1 MDDEAETYKLW
12 RIRKTVMALCHD
24 RGYLVTQDELDQTQ
38 EQFKQQFGDKP
49 SEKQPARSDLIIL
62 VAHNDDPT
70 DQMFVFFPDDPK
82 IGIKTIRTYCKRMQ
96 EENITRAI
104 IVVQAGMTPS
114 AKQSLVDMAP
124 KYILEQFLEAELLI
138 NITEHD
144 LVPEHVVMTPE
155 EKREL
160 LAKYKL
166 KDNQLMRIQAGDPV
180 SRYYGLK
187 RGQVVKIIR
196 ASETAGRYISYRL
209 VV

>member
-70 DQMFVFFPDDPK
+70 DQMFVFFPDDAK

-160 LAKYKL
+160 LTKYKL